1 MIAARL
7 SSVLQLGPAQED
19 HWEVGISPVFELKV
33 KVEVLRAAEAEK
45 PTAID
50 ILNDDGIYDIY
61 GIGKS
66 IKW

>member
-1 MIAARL
+1 
-7 SSVLQLGPAQED
+7 
-19 HWEVGISPVFELKV
+19 VFELKV
-33 KVEVLRAAEAEK
+33 KVEVLRAWVEAEK

-61 GIGKS
+61 SIGKS